1 MAAESRSAPTG
12 RISPAQLRTALF
24 VLLLLFLPALVVAA
38 ATISSPPW
46 APGAFLLVAMG
57 YVPVVMLIFL

>member
-1 MAAESRSAPTG
+1 MAAESRSEPTG
-12 RISPAQLRTALF
+12 KISPTQLRTALF
-24 VLLLLFLPALVVAA
+24 VLLLLLLPALVIAA

-46 APGAFLLVAMG
+46 APGVFVLVAMG